1 MSVIVLICLADV
13 GVRSRGIRS
22 SASYGGWLRSAEST
36 ADLSRGGHT
45 KARFR
50 GSYATPAG
58 KALPGKSHHASVRTD
73 VLSARCL
80 FIGFSCPGRSTGTS
94 STAGLQPNGSSQS
107 RSSSASTAMHMLH
120 SYRPRGLQLVGRPSP
135 LMVLKYFS
143 GLAPMVLHDR
153 LLHPPVDGVAQMLIA
168 LEYTSGRS

>member
-36 ADLSRGGHT
+36 ADLWRGGHT

-58 KALPGKSHHASVRTD
+58 KALPGKVASRRRKD
-73 VLSARCL
+73 RRPQCPLSIYRI
-80 FIGFSCPGRSTGTS
+80 FMSWSIHRYVVHRGTP
-94 STAGLQPNGSSQS
+94 AQRVQPI
-107 RSSSASTAMHMLH
+107 
-120 SYRPRGLQLVGRPSP
+120 P
-135 LMVLKYFS
+135 
-143 GLAPMVLHDR
+143 
-153 LLHPPVDGVAQMLIA
+153 
-168 LEYTSGRS
+168 